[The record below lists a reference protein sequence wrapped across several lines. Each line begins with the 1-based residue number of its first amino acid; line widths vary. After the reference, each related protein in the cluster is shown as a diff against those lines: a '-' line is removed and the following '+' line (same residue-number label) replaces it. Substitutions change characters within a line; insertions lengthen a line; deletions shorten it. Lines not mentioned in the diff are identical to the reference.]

1 MTKFLQ
7 LLVGG
12 MALGSIYA
20 LVTLGFVVIYRASG
34 LINFAQGSFALLGGY
49 FVFNFHVTWGL
60 NFWLS
65 FAMAIVGVAIV
76 GAVIERLILRHM
88 IGAPVYA
95 LIMITIGLFIMI
107 QQIVATIWVEQT
119 NPIDSPWGQQTIQI
133 GDVTILEREIW
144 TIAFA
149 LVAFAAFFLFFRF
162 TKYGVGMRA
171 VALDQEAASAQ
182 GISVSRILALSWVIS
197 AAVAAIAGVMLAASP
212 NGANQTIS
220 LVALTAL
227 PALILGG
234 LESPAGAVVGGLI
247 IGIAQVMAAGYLTQ
261 DSYEWLGLGFDQVM
275 PYLVMILVLMV
286 RPYGLFGSKTV
297 QRV

>member
-12 MALGSIYA
+12 VAAGSIYA
-20 LVTLGFVVIYRASG
+20 LITLGFVVIYRASG
-34 LINFAQGSFALLGGY
+34 LINFAQGSFAILGGY

-65 FAMAIVGVAIV
+65 FVMAIIGVALV
-76 GAVIERLILRHM
+76 GAVIERVILRYM
-88 IGAPVYA
+88 IGKPVYA

-107 QQIVATIWVEQT
+107 QQIVATVWPDQT
-119 NPIDSPWGQQTIQI
+119 NPIDSPWGQDTWQI
-133 GDVTILEREIW
+133 GDVTILVREVW
-144 TIAFA
+144 TIGFA
-149 LVAFAAFFLFFRF
+149 LVAFAAFFLFFRY

-197 AAVAAIAGVMLAASP
+197 AAVAAVAGIMLAASP

-220 LVALTAL
+220 LVALTAF

-234 LESPAGAVVGGLI
+234 LESPGGAVIGGLT
-247 IGIAQVMAAGYLTQ
+247 IGIAQVMAAGYLTP
-261 DSYEWLGLGFDQVM
+261 DSFPILGQGFDQVM
-275 PYLVMILVLMV
+275 PYLVMVVVLMV
-286 RPYGLFGSKTV
+286 RPYGLFGTKQV